1 MHSCQ
6 IKDDPEE
13 SVGNRFTIGELNSN
27 QGFAPALPHFCLKK
41 QLHSNDHGLMNEPK
55 LTIDES
61 KTLSKKSLC
70 KLEGNLDRRK
80 MLFHHARHSFAF
92 CSEDS
97 LVKILHQVIFIKVV
111 KIWKYIVKHLQTNRH
126 VNLFGF
132 LKGCSDREMLMWM
145 WLFFTFVLLYY

>member
-13 SVGNRFTIGELNSN
+13 NVENRFTIGELNSN
-27 QGFAPALPHFCLKK
+27 QGFVPAFPHFCLKK
-41 QLHSNDHGLMNEPK
+41 QLHSNDHGLMNERK
-55 LTIDES
+55 LTIDEC

-70 KLEGNLDRRK
+70 KLEGNLDPRK

-92 CSEDS
+92 CSEDG

-111 KIWKYIVKHLQTNRH
+111 KI
-126 VNLFGF
+126 
-132 LKGCSDREMLMWM
+132 
-145 WLFFTFVLLYY
+145 